1 MAASKKTPVPEEKLR
16 LYERLVATNANVTRK
31 GDSVPYTSVN
41 GHMFSYL
48 NSAGSM
54 ALKLPKE
61 EIEGFLKRYHTTL
74 FHAYGIIQ
82 KEFVTVPD
90 SLLGKTTELKK
101 YFDLS
106 YDYVSKLKPKPTK
119 KPAR

>member
-1 MAASKKTPVPEEKLR
+1 MAASKKTPVPEDRLR
-16 LYERLVATNANVTRK
+16 LYEKLVAANPSVTRK

-54 ALKLPKE
+54 ALKLPKK
-61 EIEGFLKRYHTTL
+61 EIEGFLKKYHTTL

-90 SLLGKTTELKK
+90 SLLEKTTELKK

-106 YDYVSKLKPKPTK
+106 YNYVSRLKPKPTK
-119 KPAR
+119 RAPK